1 MPSIY
6 SLKPRFQNLLRPLVR
21 ALAGMG
27 ITANQ
32 VTLFAC
38 ILSVAIGALLAY
50 AGSRRLLLILPAFL
64 FLRMA
69 LNAVDGMLAREFG
82 QKSDLGA
89 YLNELTDV
97 ISDSFL
103 YLPYAYIGV

>member
-21 ALAGMG
+21 GLAGTG

-38 ILSVAIGALLAY
+38 IVSVAIGALLAY
-50 AGSRRLLLILPAFL
+50 ANAERTPRLW
-64 FLRMA
+64 
-69 LNAVDGMLAREFG
+69 
-82 QKSDLGA
+82 SDEPSG
-89 YLNELTDV
+89 
-97 ISDSFL
+97 
-103 YLPYAYIGV
+103 